1 MEAME
6 SLNYSYFDDMDYD
19 NLSKFLE
26 EMDYSE
32 MLYIGE
38 RKVVPHW
45 EAIIKITVY
54 VVIIIA
60 AIIGN
65 VLIIV
70 VVVKN
75 KRMRTTTNFFIV
87 NLAVADLLV
96 TAFCTWVHVVDN
108 LTEGWVL
115 GTFFCKMNSFTQGK

>member
-1 MEAME
+1 
-6 SLNYSYFDDMDYD
+6 MDYE
-19 NLSKFLE
+19 NFSKYIE
-26 EMDYSE
+26 DVDYSE
-32 MLYIGE
+32 LEYIGV

-45 EAIIKITVY
+45 EAIIKIAIY
-54 VVIIIA
+54 AVIIIA

-96 TAFCTWVHVVDN
+96 TAFCTWVHVVAN

-115 GTFFCKMNSFTQGK
+115 GAFFCKMNTFSQGMLYRLIS